1 MTGPGWQAR
10 LARSLP
16 FYYGWV
22 ILLVSAVTSYS
33 SRPVMA
39 VATLSIFLVPM
50 TTDLGLSRG
59 LFSSAVSLGGICAVA
74 VSPVVGWWI
83 DRRGAGTMVAV
94 GGALVGFCA
103 IGLAYVT
110 QSWAFLLLY
119 LVGRMSFASP
129 LELGTSTAVSN
140 WFIRRRPA
148 ALGLLNGS
156 QGTGLALMPFVA
168 HLIIVAWDWRVAWM
182 SLGLYT
188 LGVAVLPALLL
199 MRRRPED
206 MGLEPDLDPPREG
219 GPSDGGADSGD
230 PAPAPALE
238 YSFTLGQAVLTRA
251 FWLMAVFS
259 AAGYMVQAGVSLHQA
274 SHYLNQGMSGFAA
287 AVTVSVFAFSQVP
300 GGLCWSALARRVP
313 LRYLLA
319 LTGFTVAAGA
329 VGAAASSTLLQGTVA
344 AAALGAGVG
353 GLHVLLRLAWADYYG
368 RRHLG
373 SIRGVALPVQIGGQA
388 LGPIVA
394 GFMFDATESYRVAFV
409 VFASAVSLAA
419 LLVSIAA
426 PPPAPADPHQAAAA
440 G

>member
-83 DRRGAGTMVAV
+83 DRRGAGIMVAA

-182 SLGLYT
+182 SSNSVTNRWKRLT
-188 LGVAVLPALLL
+188 SCL
-199 MRRRPED
+199 MVC
-206 MGLEPDLDPPREG
+206 
-219 GPSDGGADSGD
+219 A
-230 PAPAPALE
+230 
-238 YSFTLGQAVLTRA
+238 
-251 FWLMAVFS
+251 
-259 AAGYMVQAGVSLHQA
+259 YMKSRH
-274 SHYLNQGMSGFAA
+274 
-287 AVTVSVFAFSQVP
+287 
-300 GGLCWSALARRVP
+300 
-313 LRYLLA
+313 
-319 LTGFTVAAGA
+319 
-329 VGAAASSTLLQGTVA
+329 GTVC
-344 AAALGAGVG
+344 
-353 GLHVLLRLAWADYYG
+353 R
-368 RRHLG
+368 
-373 SIRGVALPVQIGGQA
+373 
-388 LGPIVA
+388 
-394 GFMFDATESYRVAFV
+394 
-409 VFASAVSLAA
+409 
-419 LLVSIAA
+419 
-426 PPPAPADPHQAAAA
+426 
-440 G
+440 